1 MEESRHERF
10 LRELMSDDTEF
21 YNKFLSKLSD
31 EEMQRFLEKNPDF
44 LKE

>member
-10 LRELMSDDTEF
+10 LRELMGDDTEF
-21 YNKFLSKLSD
+21 YHKFLTKLSD
-31 EEMQRFLEKNPDF
+31 EEMQRFLEENPDF